1 MSVIGNNYLNL
12 PDLMKQT
19 VGDSI
24 VTDIAEIMSQ
34 TATLLQDAHVKEAND
49 GTKHLSVI
57 RHGLPVGTFRKIYG
71 FVPTEK
77 SETEQVVDTTGM
89 LEAYSVVDVDLVD
102 KAKNPAQFRLNESKA
117 FVEGM
122 AQTAQT
128 SIIYGSLSKNSGAFD
143 GLAVRYAHTSSNKKN
158 IGYNVVDAGGTGND
172 LTSIWFITWGEND
185 TALIYPK
192 GSQGGLKHSDDGIQT
207 ETDDNGA
214 KRKVYQDHFKHDLG
228 LTIKDWRTTCR
239 IANISKQDLEDG
251 NVDLLALMRQAY
263 YKVQPYIR
271 KQGQK
276 TFVYANVAIAEAL
289 DKAATDKA
297 NVMLNI
303 KEYGGEDVVHYKG
316 LPVRIIDQIL
326 DTEEQVVAA

>member
-12 PDLMKQT
+12 SDLMKQT
-19 VGDSI
+19 VGDSV

-34 TATLLQDAHVKEAND
+34 TADLLKDAHVKEAND
-49 GTKHLSVI
+49 GTKNISVI
-57 RHGLPVGTFRKIYG
+57 RHGLPEGTFRKIYG

-102 KAKNPAQFRLNESKA
+102 KAKNSAQFRLNESKA

-122 AQTAQT
+122 AITAQK
-128 SIIYGSLSKNSGAFD
+128 SIIYGSVAENNGAFD
-143 GLAVRYAHTSSNKKN
+143 GLAVRYGHLSDDDKN

-185 TALIYPK
+185 AALLYPK
-192 GSQGGLKHSDDGIQT
+192 GSQGGLKHTDDGIMT
-207 ETDDNGA
+207 ETDSKGG

-228 LTIKDWRTTCR
+228 LTVKDWRTTCR
-239 IANISKQDLEDG
+239 IANISKKDLEEG
-251 NVDLLALMRQAY
+251 KVEVLNLLRKGY
-263 YKVQPYIR
+263 YKVQPHIR

-276 TFVYANVAIAEAL
+276 TFIYANVAIAEML

-297 NVMLNI
+297 NVMLSI
-303 KEYGGEDVVHYKG
+303 KEYGGQEAVPFYKG
-316 LPVRIIDQIL
+316 IPVRIINQLL
-326 DTEEQVVAA
+326 DTEEQVVA